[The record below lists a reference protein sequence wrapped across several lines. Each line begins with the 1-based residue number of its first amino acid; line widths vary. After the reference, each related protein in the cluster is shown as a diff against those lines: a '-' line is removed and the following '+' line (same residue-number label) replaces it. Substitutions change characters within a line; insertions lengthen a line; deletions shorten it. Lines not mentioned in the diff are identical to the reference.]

1 MKVHE
6 LKSLNFSEAL
16 SRLDEKVIAAK
27 GELNTVKSRA
37 QENEEARILAE
48 ELHQQHVKAEEKM
61 ADLRKEQ
68 SFELSGRNDTIMKEV
83 IDALDSISEG
93 IQKMLRLL

>member
-16 SRLDEKVIAAK
+16 SLLDEKVISAK
-27 GELNTVKSRA
+27 GDLENVKSRT
-37 QENEEARILAE
+37 ERNEEARVIAAE
-48 ELHQQHVKAEEKM
+48 LQQKQLLAEEKM
-61 ADLRKEQ
+61 SRLREEQ
-68 SFELSGRNDTIMKEV
+68 SFELSGRNDTIMKEI